1 MKISRAQQD
10 YIKTI
15 WNLEQEQKRAGMTI
29 VAEVLCVKP
38 PTVLAMFHQL
48 SRRALIHYDKREG
61 AVLTSYGRVE
71 AERLIRK
78 HRLIETFLNRVLKIE
93 EPLLHDEA
101 EKLEHVISD
110 QLIMK
115 IDEYLKY
122 PRTDPHGSIIP
133 LSGTDEI
140 QYVLVEIEEGIPF
153 KVVQIPMAG
162 KEKVYCSDHD
172 FFPGSRWEIK
182 KASPGG
188 DSFLVTNGENYLA
201 LSRHLAQKIKVTVL
215 RD

>member
-1 MKISRAQQD
+1 MEISRTQQD

-15 WNLEQEQKRAGMTI
+15 WNLEQERQRAGMTI

-38 PTVLAMFHQL
+38 PTVLAMFRQL
-48 SRRALIHYDKREG
+48 SRLGLIHYDKREG
-61 AVLTSYGRVE
+61 AILTSYGRVE
-71 AERLIRK
+71 AERLVRK
-78 HRLIETFLNRVLKIE
+78 HRLIETFLNRVLKIK

-101 EKLEHVISD
+101 ERLEHVISD
-110 QLIMK
+110 QLIMI

-140 QYVLVEIEEGIPF
+140 QYVLNEIEEGIPF
-153 KVVQIPMAG
+153 KVVQIPMVG

-172 FFPGSRWEIK
+172 FLPGSRWEIK

-188 DSFLVTNGENYLA
+188 DSFLVTNGTNYLA
-201 LSRHLAQKIKVTVL
+201 FSSHLAQKIKVSVL
-215 RD
+215 QD